1 MKRANTMQE
10 RRQEWKDKY
19 FNKYSNDVT
28 RLIVLQKQSGQLS
41 EELKTLK
48 KKNEELRK
56 KLDSLRNTRC
66 DNE

>member
-1 MKRANTMQE
+1 MNRASTIQE

-28 RLIVLQKQSGQLS
+28 RLIVLQKQSKQLS
-41 EELKTLK
+41 EELEMLE

-56 KLDSLRNTRC
+56 KLDSLRN
-66 DNE
+66 N

>member
-1 MKRANTMQE
+1 MNRSSTIQE

-28 RLIVLQKQSGQLS
+28 RLIVLQKQSEQLS
-41 EELKTLK
+41 EELEMLE

-56 KLDSLRNTRC
+56 KLDSLRN
-66 DNE
+66 N

>member
-1 MKRANTMQE
+1 MNRASTIQE

-28 RLIVLQKQSGQLS
+28 RLIVLQKQSKQLS
-41 EELKTLK
+41 EELEMLK

-56 KLDSLRNTRC
+56 KLDSLRN
-66 DNE
+66 N

>member
-1 MKRANTMQE
+1 MNSASTIQE

-28 RLIVLQKQSGQLS
+28 RLIVLQKQSKQLS
-41 EELKTLK
+41 EELEMLK

-56 KLDSLRNTRC
+56 KLDSLRN
-66 DNE
+66 N

>member
-1 MKRANTMQE
+1 MDRASTIQE

-28 RLIVLQKQSGQLS
+28 RLIVLQKQSKKLS
-41 EELKTLK
+41 EELEMLK

-56 KLDSLRNTRC
+56 KLDSLRN
-66 DNE
+66 N

>member
-28 RLIVLQKQSGQLS
+28 RLIVLQKQSEQVR
-41 EELKTLK
+41 EELEMLK

-56 KLDSLRNTRC
+56 KLDLLRN
-66 DNE
+66 N